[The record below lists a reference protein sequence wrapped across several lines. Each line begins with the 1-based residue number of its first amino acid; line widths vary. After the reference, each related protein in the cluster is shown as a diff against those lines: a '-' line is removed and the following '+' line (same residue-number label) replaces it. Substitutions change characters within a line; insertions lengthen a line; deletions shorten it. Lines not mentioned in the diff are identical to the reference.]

1 MDAQRDSR
9 RNFLGKVASGLA
21 GTLAA
26 APARVL
32 GANDRIRL
40 GVIGAGDR
48 GMELVNQVRACPN
61 TEISAFADV
70 YTKRLERAQAVV
82 PGAAA
87 HMDFRR
93 LLEDSALDAVII
105 ATPQHLHAEHFCASL
120 DAGKHIYLEKTLA
133 LTFDQAKRMRTAYRS
148 DRGRHTVQIGHQACS
163 FGHMADVRQ
172 FLSHPG
178 RMGKITAI
186 SMQMHRNTPRNKP
199 LWARPAL
206 FTPDLRASNVAWE
219 AFLGETSLP
228 DGGKDRGDDKSPR
241 AFDPQRLVHWRYFW
255 DYSGGSVFEN
265 MSQQLSFW
273 YKALRLEIPSTASMD
288 GGIYLWKDGREVPD
302 TVSVAL
308 QQPEEILVSWVSGM
322 GNNQLG
328 VGEDV
333 LGTHGAISRSSQ
345 VRYAPQKIN
354 QPEGVEMTGRTA
366 HVPHAHMQDF
376 IDSIRTAKE
385 PNCPFELG
393 YRVSIACR
401 MAIESYLQ
409 GRTVRWDR
417 EREQMA

>member
-1 MDAQRDSR
+1 MDSR
-9 RNFLGKVASGLA
+9 RNFIGKVASGLA

-26 APARVL
+26 GPARAL
-32 GANDRIRL
+32 GANDRVRL

-61 TEISAFADV
+61 AEIAAFADV

-82 PGAAA
+82 PNADV
-87 HMDFRR
+87 HLDYRR
-93 LLEDSALDAVII
+93 LLDDSALDAVIV
-105 ATPQHLHAEHFCASL
+105 ATPQHLHAEHFCAAL
-120 DAGKHIYLEKTLA
+120 DAGRHIYVEKTLA
-133 LTFDQAKRMRTAYRS
+133 LTLDQAKRMRVAYQS
-148 DRGRHTVQIGHQACS
+148 DHGRHTVQIGHQACS

-172 FLSHPG
+172 FLSRPERIG
-178 RMGKITAI
+178 QITAI

-206 FTPDLRASNVAWE
+206 LTPDLRAENVAWE
-219 AFLGETSLP
+219 AFLGEAPPHT
-228 DGGKDRGDDKSPR
+228 
-241 AFDPQRLVHWRYFW
+241 FDPQRLVHWRYFW

-273 YKALRLEIPSTASMD
+273 YKALRLEIPATASMD

-302 TVSVAL
+302 TVSVTL
-308 QQPEEILVSWVSGM
+308 QQPEEILISWVSGM

-328 VGEDV
+328 VCEDL

-345 VRYAPQKIN
+345 VRYTPQKIN
-354 QPEGVEMTGRTA
+354 QPEGQEMTGRTA
-366 HVPHAHMQDF
+366 HAPHAHMQDF
-376 IDSIRTAKE
+376 IESIRTGRE
-385 PNCPFELG
+385 PNCPFDLA
-393 YRVSIACR
+393 YRVSVACR
-401 MAIESYLQ
+401 MAVESYLQ

-417 EREQMA
+417 EREEIV